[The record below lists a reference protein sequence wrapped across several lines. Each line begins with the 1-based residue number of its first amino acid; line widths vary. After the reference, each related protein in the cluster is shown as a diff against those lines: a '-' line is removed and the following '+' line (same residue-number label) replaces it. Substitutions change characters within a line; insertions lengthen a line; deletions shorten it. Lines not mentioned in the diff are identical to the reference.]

1 MRQKA
6 ARKQGYGWSQ
16 NSLLFLSKPRR
27 TWTFPRGLSSALNPG
42 VLRLSV
48 PQRELLPFVLDSPH
62 SGLDMPPSFHPMCS
76 PLDVRQG
83 EDSYVDELFGAAPA
97 KGATLLAA
105 LFPRSFIDVNR
116 TPKDI
121 HPLQVN
127 GELLI

>member
-1 MRQKA
+1 
-6 ARKQGYGWSQ
+6 
-16 NSLLFLSKPRR
+16 
-27 TWTFPRGLSSALNPG
+27 
-42 VLRLSV
+42 
-48 PQRELLPFVLDSPH
+48 
-62 SGLDMPPSFHPMCS
+62 MCS

-127 GELLI
+127 GALLIKSDGKRGRADKLLKVSGLGSFNPPIKPETGWV